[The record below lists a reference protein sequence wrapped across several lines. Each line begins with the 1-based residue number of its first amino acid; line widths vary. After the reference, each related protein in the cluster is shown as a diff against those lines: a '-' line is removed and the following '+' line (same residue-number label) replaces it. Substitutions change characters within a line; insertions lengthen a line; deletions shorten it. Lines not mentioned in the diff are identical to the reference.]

1 MNFSLSL
8 HLVLSVIPS
17 ELTLRD
23 HPITIFIGSGLCISF
38 LLIAF
43 AKLIKADVYF
53 TMVTSL
59 TKIKGLGAHTRESYP
74 VNRIASLFLVINNIV
89 ATATILLILFSS
101 STVQAHYSKE
111 ISIFIPIS
119 LLSGHIG
126 SMYFVR
132 LITGEKSVFVEPII
146 MKIVGAQF
154 LGLFYF
160 IVSLMWALNPF
171 DQTILINIILW
182 SFLIENSIRLFKS
195 ISAVYHQGVSLYY
208 IILYF
213 CTLEILPMIV
223 AYYFIFG
230 DFDLTR

>member
-1 MNFSLSL
+1 MNLSLSL
-8 HLVLSVIPS
+8 HLVLNVIPS

-23 HPITIFIGSGLCISF
+23 HPITILIGTGLCISF

-43 AKLIKADVYF
+43 AKLVKADVYF
-53 TMVTSL
+53 TMLSAL
-59 TKIKGLGAHTRESYP
+59 TKMKGLGANTREAYP
-74 VNRIASLFLVINNIV
+74 VNKAASFFLVINNIV

-101 STVQAHYSKE
+101 STVQADYSTE
-111 ISIFIPIS
+111 LSILVPLA
-119 LLSGHIG
+119 LLSWHIG
-126 SMYFVR
+126 AMYFVR
-132 LITGEKSVFVEPII
+132 LITDEKSVFVEPII

-160 IVSLMWALNPF
+160 ITSLMWALDPF
-171 DQTILINIILW
+171 DQIILINIILW
-182 SFLIENSIRLFKS
+182 SFLIENSTRLFKS

-223 AYYFIFG
+223 VYYFIFG
-230 DFDLTR
+230 GF